1 MLTLFRL
8 PVLPMLAA
16 LAFVI
21 LSACAPPPPPGDPLF
36 STEGTLPSRAQCG
49 RPATTDRGKWVPG
62 HWKKP

>member
-21 LSACAPPPPPGDPLF
+21 LSACAPPPPPGDPLLHRGHPPF
-36 STEGTLPSRAQCG
+36 PGAMWAPG
-49 RPATTDRGKWVPG
+49 HYGPGGKWVPG